1 MTKKH
6 PFQRL
11 SHLLGAYK
19 KEVVSIYLF
28 SALSGLVNLSL
39 PLGVQTIIGLVMGA
53 TMVTSIY
60 VLIFLVVLGVL
71 LVGILQMNQMKIIES
86 IQQKIFASYAFD
98 FAERI
103 PQVDLKYIDGYFMP
117 EKITRFFETLNIQ
130 KGFSKLLL
138 DIPIASVQI
147 ILGIILLSLY
157 HPLYI
162 GLGIALLVILGL
174 ILSYT
179 SPSGIQT
186 SIEESNYKYEVTGF
200 FGELARTL
208 KSFKFSRG
216 SELTLS
222 RTDQNVLGYVQSR
235 TKHFQVLLL
244 QYRALIFFKVSL
256 TILMLTLGT
265 YLLINQQLNIGEFIA
280 AEIVILMIIAA
291 VEKLITSMDSAYDV
305 LTGLEKI
312 ATVTEIPLESSG
324 NLALTSDKG
333 LEIQMQHFKFEFAE
347 GVRLLD
353 DLNVHIEAGDKVQ
366 VQGEEGSGK
375 SLFLRMLTGNYSD
388 FMGNL
393 LVNKVPIQ
401 NYDIQTL
408 RQHTGV
414 LLHGQEI
421 FGGTILENIQL
432 GQSDITPKLILETA
446 TNLGIDDFI
455 SYFPKGFQ
463 TPIEP
468 LGKKTPQTWVKKIL
482 LLRAMCGEKRL
493 LLLEDPWSG
502 IDAQTG
508 EIISQYLNKLGDTCT
523 VVVVSNQIHPSFKP
537 NKTLT
542 FQHGKI

>member
-6 PFQRL
+6 PFLRL
-11 SHLLGAYK
+11 SQLLGAYK

-86 IQQKIFASYAFD
+86 IQQKLFASYAFE

-157 HPLYI
+157 HPMYI
-162 GLGIALLVILGL
+162 LLGIVLLIILGL
-174 ILSYT
+174 ILGYT
-179 SPSGIQT
+179 SQSGIET

-200 FGELARTL
+200 YGELARVI

-216 SELTLS
+216 SELALS
-222 RTDQNVLGYVQSR
+222 RTDKNVLGYVEAR

-256 TILMLTLGT
+256 TVLMLTLGT

-312 ATVTEIPLESSG
+312 SSVTEIPLETTG
-324 NLALTSDKG
+324 DLILKTEKG
-333 LEIQMQHFKFEFAE
+333 ISIQMQHFKFEFE
-347 GVRLLD
+347 PGKLLLD
-353 DLNVHIEAGDKVQ
+353 DLNLQIESGDHVI

-375 SLFLRMLTGNYSD
+375 SLFLRMLTGNYGD

-401 NYDIQTL
+401 NYSIQSL
-408 RQHTGV
+408 REYTGV

-432 GQSDITPKLILETA
+432 GQADVTPKIILETA
-446 TNLGIDDFI
+446 TSLGIDDFI

-463 TPIEP
+463 TQIEP
-468 LGKKTPQTWVKKIL
+468 IGKKTPHTWIKKIL
-482 LLRAMCGEKRL
+482 LLRALCGHKRL
-493 LLLEDPWSG
+493 LLLEDPWAG

-508 EIISQYLNKLGDTCT
+508 EKISQYLNALGESCT
-523 VVVVSNQIHPSFKP
+523 VVVVSNQVHPSYKP
-537 NKTLT
+537 SKTLT

>member
-6 PFQRL
+6 PFRRL
-11 SHLLGAYK
+11 SQLLGAYR

-60 VLIFLVVLGVL
+60 VLIFFVVLGVL

-86 IQQKIFASYAFD
+86 IQQKLFTSYAFD

-103 PQVDLKYIDGYFMP
+103 PQIDLKQSDGYFMP

-157 HPLYI
+157 HPLYLA
-162 GLGIALLVILGL
+162 LGIVLLVILGL
-174 ILSYT
+174 ILGLT
-179 SPSGIQT
+179 SQSGIQT

-222 RTDQNVLGYVQSR
+222 RTDKNVLGYIQSR

-280 AEIVILMIIAA
+280 AEIVILMIISA

-312 ATVTEIPLESSG
+312 ASVIEIPLETSG
-324 NLALTSDKG
+324 DLTMKTDKG
-333 LEIQMQHFKFEFAE
+333 ISIQMQHFKFEFEPGKA
-347 GVRLLD
+347 LLN
-353 DLNVHIEAGDKVQ
+353 DLNLHIESGDKVQ
-366 VQGEEGSGK
+366 IQGEEGAGK
-375 SLFLRMLTGNYSD
+375 TLFLRMLTGNYAD

-401 NYDIQTL
+401 NYDIQSL

-432 GQSDITPKLILETA
+432 GQAEITPKLILETA

-463 TPIEP
+463 TQIEP
-468 LGKKTPQTWVKKIL
+468 IGKKTPQTWVKKIL
-482 LLRAMCGEKRL
+482 LLRALCGEKRL
-493 LLLEDPWSG
+493 LLLEDPWAG
-502 IDAQTG
+502 IDEQTG
-508 EIISQYLNKLGDTCT
+508 EKISQYLHALGDACT
-523 VVVVSNQIHPSFKP
+523 VVVISNKLHPAFKP
-537 NKTLT
+537 SKTLT
-542 FQHGKI
+542 FHNGKI

>member
-6 PFQRL
+6 PFRRL
-11 SHLLGAYK
+11 SQLLGAYR

-60 VLIFLVVLGVL
+60 VLIFFVVLGVL

-86 IQQKIFASYAFD
+86 IQQKLFTSYAFD

-103 PQVDLKYIDGYFMP
+103 PQIDLKQSDGYFMP

-157 HPLYI
+157 HPLYLA
-162 GLGIALLVILGL
+162 LGIVLLVILGL
-174 ILSYT
+174 ILGLT
-179 SPSGIQT
+179 SRSGIQT

-222 RTDQNVLGYVQSR
+222 RTDKNVLGYIQSR

-280 AEIVILMIIAA
+280 AEIVILMIISA

-312 ATVTEIPLESSG
+312 ASVIEIPLESTG
-324 NLALTSDKG
+324 DLTMKTDKG
-333 LEIQMQHFKFEFAE
+333 VSIQMQHFKFEFE
-347 GVRLLD
+347 PGKTLLN
-353 DLNVHIEAGDKVQ
+353 DLNLQIESGDKVQ
-366 VQGEEGSGK
+366 IQGEEGSGK
-375 SLFLRMLTGNYSD
+375 TLFLRMLTGNYAD

-432 GQSDITPKLILETA
+432 GQAEITPKLILETA
-446 TNLGIDDFI
+446 TSLGIDDFI

-463 TPIEP
+463 TQIEP
-468 LGKKTPQTWVKKIL
+468 IGKKTPQTWVKKIL
-482 LLRAMCGEKRL
+482 LLRALCGEKRL
-493 LLLEDPWSG
+493 LLLEDPWAG
-502 IDAQTG
+502 IDEQTG
-508 EIISQYLNKLGDTCT
+508 EKISQYLQALGDTCT
-523 VVVVSNQIHPSFKP
+523 VVVITNKLHPAFKP
-537 NKTLT
+537 SKTLT
-542 FQHGKI
+542 FHNGKI

>member
-6 PFQRL
+6 PFRRL
-11 SHLLGAYK
+11 SQLLGAYR

-60 VLIFLVVLGVL
+60 VLIFFVVLGVL

-86 IQQKIFASYAFD
+86 IQQKLFTSYAFD

-103 PQVDLKYIDGYFMP
+103 PQIDLKHIDGYFMP

-157 HPLYI
+157 HPLYLA
-162 GLGIALLVILGL
+162 LGVVLLVILGL
-174 ILSYT
+174 ILGYT
-179 SPSGIQT
+179 SQSGIQT

-312 ATVTEIPLESSG
+312 ASVIEIPLESTG
-324 NLALTSDKG
+324 DLPMKTDKG
-333 LEIQMQHFKFEFAE
+333 ISIQMQHFKFEFEA
-347 GVRLLD
+347 GKTLLN
-353 DLNVHIEAGDKVQ
+353 DLNLHIDAGEKIQ
-366 VQGEEGSGK
+366 IQGEEGSGK
-375 SLFLRMLTGNYSD
+375 TLFLRMLTGNYSD

-393 LVNKVPIQ
+393 LINKVPIQ
-401 NYDIQTL
+401 NYDIQSL

-432 GQSDITPKLILETA
+432 GQADITPKLILETA

-455 SYFPKGFQ
+455 SYFPQGFQ
-463 TPIEP
+463 TQIEP
-468 LGKKTPQTWVKKIL
+468 IGKKTPQTWVKKIL
-482 LLRAMCGEKRL
+482 LLRALCGEKRL

-502 IDAQTG
+502 IDSETG
-508 EIISQYLNKLGDTCT
+508 EKISQYLNALGDTCT
-523 VVVVSNQIHPSFKP
+523 VVVISNKLHPAFKP
-537 NKTLT
+537 SKTLT
-542 FQHGKI
+542 FHNGKI